1 MSFDVSAGAYLRF
14 MGQYSEPLAP
24 RFADLAGIGNGQRVL
39 DVGCGPGALTAELVS
54 RVGVASVSAA
64 EPSASFAVAARERLP
79 GVEVCQAAAEQLP
92 FADGTFDAALA
103 QLVVHFM
110 ADPVQGLREMRRV
123 TRPGGMVAACVWD
136 HAGGRGP
143 LAAFW
148 SAVRQLD
155 PAADD
160 ESGLA
165 GVREGHLASLF
176 TQAGLNRAAATTL
189 TVRVRHAS
197 FDDWWEPFTLGVGPA
212 GAYVASLTPDHRT
225 ALRDQ
230 CRRLLPVGPVEITAT
245 AWAATSR
252 TLLNELG
259 ERQDIAVRVGEPG
272 HLVSAGSGPDTV
284 AVLVHPV
291 IAQEDHT
298 PGGQAPDGGRDV
310 SDPPPQDGVAGL
322 ADFRGPR

>member
-1 MSFDVSAGAYLRF
+1 VSFDVSAGAYLRF

-24 RFADLAGIGNGQRVL
+24 RFADLAGIADGQRVL

-54 RVGVASVSAA
+54 RVGAASVSAA
-64 EPSASFAVAARERLP
+64 EPSASFAAAVRERLP
-79 GVEVCQAAAEQLP
+79 GVEVRQSAAEQLP

-176 TQAGLNRAAATTL
+176 TQAGLNRGAVTTL

-197 FDDWWEPFTLGVGPA
+197 FDDWWDRFTLGVGPA

-225 ALRDQ
+225 ALREQ
-230 CRRLLPVGPVEITAT
+230 CRRLLPAGPVEITAT

-252 TLLNELG
+252 T
-259 ERQDIAVRVGEPG
+259 
-272 HLVSAGSGPDTV
+272 
-284 AVLVHPV
+284 
-291 IAQEDHT
+291 
-298 PGGQAPDGGRDV
+298 
-310 SDPPPQDGVAGL
+310 
-322 ADFRGPR
+322 F